1 MASNEGGPPP
11 AGSPWGTPGGSGA
24 QGDGRRGAGSGD
36 GPGSSGSGGS
46 GGPGGGG
53 PGGGP
58 GGGRGPGGRG
68 GFGGWGGGRG
78 PGGGGPGSGG
88 TGGGRGGGPWGG
100 GGGGGGRRGGPSLPP
115 DLDALIARLQA
126 FLRGRGPSG
135 GWRNGR
141 VVVLAA
147 IAVVALWLAS
157 GFYMVQPDE
166 LGVVLRFGAFTG
178 TTPPGL
184 NYHLPWPIETVLLPP
199 VTRVNRTDLGFVAH
213 GGETGGPVQV
223 QDESHLLTGDENI
236 VAVNATVFWRISNPQ
251 EYLFHVRDP
260 MRLVKQVTES
270 SLREVIGTM
279 SLDPVLT
286 SGRDAI
292 EQAVLAGTQAR
303 LHSYHAG
310 IEVNEVQLQRVDPP
324 SEVIPAF
331 RDVQAARED
340 ARRAVNQAESYR
352 NNIVPRARGKV
363 AQIVQAAQAN
373 KTALIAQAT
382 GAAKQFDSVVT
393 AYRAAPAVTLERIY
407 IETMQKVLAGASTTV
422 VGDGLKGVLPMLPL
436 VGQGSGQPA
445 APTIGGTPGG
455 GTPVPLG
462 TAAPTG
468 VGDGR

>member
-11 AGSPWGTPGGSGA
+11 AGSPWGAPGGSGP
-24 QGDGRRGAGSGD
+24 QGDGRRGGGATGGA
-36 GPGSSGSGGS
+36 PGSGGQ
-46 GGPGGGG
+46 GGGDQ
-53 PGGGP
+53 GGGQ
-58 GGGRGPGGRG
+58 GPGGRG
-68 GFGGWGGGRG
+68 GFGGWGGGSGRG
-78 PGGGGPGSGG
+78 PGGGGGN
-88 TGGGRGGGPWGG
+88 GGGPWGG
-100 GGGGGGRRGGPSLPP
+100 GGRRRGPNLPP

-126 FLRGRGPSG
+126 FLRGHGPSG
-135 GWRNGR
+135 GWRNTR
-141 VVVLAA
+141 VLALAA

-157 GFYMVQPDE
+157 GFYVVQPDE

-213 GGETGGPVQV
+213 GGENGAPVQV
-223 QDESHLLTGDENI
+223 LDESHLLTGDENI
-236 VAVNATVFWRISNPQ
+236 VAVNATVFWRIRDPQ

-363 AQIVQAAQAN
+363 AQIVQAAEAH
-373 KTALIAQAT
+373 KAALIAQAT
-382 GAAKQFDSVVT
+382 GAAKQFDSVVA
-393 AYRAAPAVTLERIY
+393 AYRAAPAVTLERLY
-407 IETMQKVLAGASTTV
+407 IETMQKVLAGAATTV

-436 VGQGSGQPA
+436 TGQTPPA
-445 APTIGGTPGG
+445 AAG
-455 GTPVPLG
+455 
-462 TAAPTG
+462 AAPPPAAATTA
-468 VGDGR
+468 GDGR

>member
-11 AGSPWGTPGGSGA
+11 AGSPWGAPGGSGP
-24 QGDGRRGAGSGD
+24 QGDGRRGGGATGGA
-36 GPGSSGSGGS
+36 PGSGGQ
-46 GGPGGGG
+46 GGGG
-53 PGGGP
+53 QGGGQ
-58 GGGRGPGGRG
+58 GPGGRG
-68 GFGGWGGGRG
+68 GFGGWGGGSGRG
-78 PGGGGPGSGG
+78 PGGGGGN
-88 TGGGRGGGPWGG
+88 GGGPWGG
-100 GGGGGGRRGGPSLPP
+100 GGRRRGPNLPP

-126 FLRGRGPSG
+126 FLRGHGPSG
-135 GWRNGR
+135 GWRNTR
-141 VVVLAA
+141 VLALAA

-157 GFYMVQPDE
+157 GFYVVQPDE

-213 GGETGGPVQV
+213 GGENGAPVQV
-223 QDESHLLTGDENI
+223 LDESHLLTGDENI
-236 VAVNATVFWRISNPQ
+236 VAVNATVFWRIRDPQ

-363 AQIVQAAQAN
+363 AQIVQAAEAH
-373 KTALIAQAT
+373 KAALIAQAT
-382 GAAKQFDSVVT
+382 GAAKQFDSVVA
-393 AYRAAPAVTLERIY
+393 AYRAAPAVTLERLY
-407 IETMQKVLAGASTTV
+407 IETMQKVLAGAATTV

-436 VGQGSGQPA
+436 TGQTPPA
-445 APTIGGTPGG
+445 AAG
-455 GTPVPLG
+455 
-462 TAAPTG
+462 AAPPPAAATTA
-468 VGDGR
+468 GDGR

>member
-11 AGSPWGTPGGSGA
+11 AGSPWGGPGGSGA
-24 QGDGRRGAGSGD
+24 QGDGRRG
-36 GPGSSGSGGS
+36 GGAA
-46 GGPGGGG
+46 GGG
-53 PGGGP
+53 PGGSGQ
-58 GGGRGPGGRG
+58 GGGQGTGGRG
-68 GFGGWGGGRG
+68 GFGGWGGGPGGRG
-78 PGGGGPGSGG
+78 PGGGF
-88 TGGGRGGGPWGG
+88 GGGNGGGPWGG
-100 GGGGGGRRGGPSLPP
+100 GGGGGRRRGPNLPP

-126 FLRGRGPSG
+126 FLRGHGPSG
-135 GWRNGR
+135 GWRNTR
-141 VVVLAA
+141 VVALAA
-147 IAVVALWLAS
+147 IGVVALWLAS
-157 GFYMVQPDE
+157 GFYVVQPDE

-213 GGETGGPVQV
+213 GGENGGPIQIL
-223 QDESHLLTGDENI
+223 DESHLLTGDENI
-236 VAVNATVFWRISNPQ
+236 VAVNATVFWRIRDPQ

-310 IEVNEVQLQRVDPP
+310 IEVEEVQLQRVDPP
-324 SEVIPAF
+324 NEVIPAF

-363 AQIVQAAQAN
+363 AQIVQAAEAN
-373 KTALIAQAT
+373 RAALIAQAT
-382 GAAKQFDSVVT
+382 GAAKQFDSVVA
-393 AYRAAPAVTLERIY
+393 AYRAAPAVTLERLY
-407 IETMQKVLAGASTTV
+407 IETMQKVLAGATTTV
-422 VGDGLKGVLPMLPL
+422 VGDGVKGVLPMLPL
-436 VGQGSGQPA
+436 NGQPNGQ
-445 APTIGGTPGG
+445 TTNGQTTNGQTNGQTP
-455 GTPVPLG
+455 PPSD
-462 TAAPTG
+462 TG
-468 VGDGR
+468 AGDGR

>member
-11 AGSPWGTPGGSGA
+11 AGSPWGAPGGSGP
-24 QGDGRRGAGSGD
+24 QGDGRRGGGATGGA
-36 GPGSSGSGGS
+36 PGSGGQ
-46 GGPGGGG
+46 GGGG
-53 PGGGP
+53 Q
-58 GGGRGPGGRG
+58 GPGGRG
-68 GFGGWGGGRG
+68 GFGGWGGGSGRG
-78 PGGGGPGSGG
+78 PGGGGGN
-88 TGGGRGGGPWGG
+88 GGGPWGG
-100 GGGGGGRRGGPSLPP
+100 GGRRRGPNLPP

-126 FLRGRGPSG
+126 FLRGHGPSG
-135 GWRNGR
+135 GWRNTR
-141 VVVLAA
+141 VLALAA

-157 GFYMVQPDE
+157 GFYVVQPDE

-213 GGETGGPVQV
+213 GGENGGPVQV
-223 QDESHLLTGDENI
+223 LDESHLLTGDENI
-236 VAVNATVFWRISNPQ
+236 VAVNATVFWRIRDPQ

-324 SEVIPAF
+324 NEVIPAF

-363 AQIVQAAQAN
+363 AQIVQAAEAH
-373 KTALIAQAT
+373 KAALIAQAT
-382 GAAKQFDSVVT
+382 GAAKQFDSVVA
-393 AYRAAPAVTLERIY
+393 AYRAAPAVTLERLY
-407 IETMQKVLAGASTTV
+407 IETMQKVLAGAATTV

-436 VGQGSGQPA
+436 TGQTLPA
-445 APTIGGTPGG
+445 AAGATPPPAA
-455 GTPVPLG
+455 TT
-462 TAAPTG
+462 TA
-468 VGDGR
+468 GDSR